1 MAQVI
6 LITPFNLLGYKCINE
21 GQDKEKYG
29 GVMTKTEIIKQLK
42 EEAGL
47 ASLVQ
52 AKNAYNSLFSLL
64 SNT

>member
-1 MAQVI
+1 MA
-6 LITPFNLLGYKCINE
+6 KA
-21 GQDKEKYG
+21 
-29 GVMTKTEIIKQLK
+29 EIIKQLK